1 MSRGVDAVRPAAA
14 QDVPAMAAILAG
26 HALWRHQPEETW
38 RRRLEEMLADGHEAF
53 VHTDGE
59 GRVDAFALVSDRTF
73 GDCGYLRL
81 IGVRPGATGTGIGG
95 ALLARVEG
103 HFARRGRRALVLMCT
118 ESNAGARRFYER
130 AGYRAVGALP
140 GWVREGETE
149 RLYVKELGPPASAV
163 SPAAP
168 AGLAA
173 AAAASDQVW
182 STERPNPRTLDL
194 DRRPTREVV
203 QALHAED
210 HEAVRAVDGVLDQV
224 ARAADLA
231 AEVYAAGGR
240 WVFVGAGTSGRL
252 AFAEAAEC
260 PPTFGTPPERI
271 VAVMAGGTRA
281 LWQAAEGAED
291 DEAAAARDLAALGLG
306 PEDLVVAMAASGRT
320 PYVLG
325 AVRYARQHGARTVA
339 ITAVPDSP
347 LCREVDIAIAPD
359 TGPEAVLGST
369 RLKAGTAQ
377 KLVANMLTTAAM
389 VRLGRVYGN
398 LMVNLQTT
406 NQKLRARA
414 ERLVALAAGVPLE
427 AARRALD
434 AAGGDVKVAIAHLA
448 AGLDVA
454 EAARRLAE
462 GGGDLRAV
470 LARIRQEEGGA

>member
-1 MSRGVDAVRPAAA
+1 
-14 QDVPAMAAILAG
+14 
-26 HALWRHQPEETW
+26 
-38 RRRLEEMLADGHEAF
+38 
-53 VHTDGE
+53 
-59 GRVDAFALVSDRTF
+59 
-73 GDCGYLRL
+73 
-81 IGVRPGATGTGIGG
+81 
-95 ALLARVEG
+95 
-103 HFARRGRRALVLMCT
+103 MCT

-130 AGYRAVGALP
+130 AGYRAVGAFP
-140 GWVREGETE
+140 DWVREGETE
-149 RLYVKELGPPASAV
+149 RLYVKELPRCSAA
-163 SPAAP
+163 AAP
-168 AGLAA
+168 AAVPTA
-173 AAAASDQVW
+173 VAAASDQVW

-203 QALHAED
+203 EALHAED

-271 VAVMAGGTRA
+271 VAVMAGGTQA

-306 PEDLVVAMAASGRT
+306 KEDLVVAMAASGRT

-325 AVRYARQHGARTVA
+325 AVRYARERGARTVA

-406 NQKLRARA
+406 NRKLRARA

-448 AGLDVA
+448 AGLDVV

-470 LARIRQEEGGA
+470 LARARQEEDGA

>member
-1 MSRGVDAVRPAAA
+1 
-14 QDVPAMAAILAG
+14 
-26 HALWRHQPEETW
+26 
-38 RRRLEEMLADGHEAF
+38 
-53 VHTDGE
+53 
-59 GRVDAFALVSDRTF
+59 
-73 GDCGYLRL
+73 
-81 IGVRPGATGTGIGG
+81 
-95 ALLARVEG
+95 
-103 HFARRGRRALVLMCT
+103 
-118 ESNAGARRFYER
+118 
-130 AGYRAVGALP
+130 
-140 GWVREGETE
+140 
-149 RLYVKELGPPASAV
+149 
-163 SPAAP
+163 
-168 AGLAA
+168 
-173 AAAASDQVW
+173 
-182 STERPNPRTLDL
+182 
-194 DRRPTREVV
+194 
-203 QALHAED
+203 
-210 HEAVRAVDGVLDQV
+210 
-224 ARAADLA
+224 
-231 AEVYAAGGR
+231 
-240 WVFVGAGTSGRL
+240 VFVGAGTSGRL

>member
-1 MSRGVDAVRPAAA
+1 MSRDIDAVRPAAA

-26 HALWRHQPEETW
+26 HALWRHLPEEAW
-38 RRRLEEMLADGHEAF
+38 RQRLEEMLADGHEAF

-59 GRVDAFALVSDRTF
+59 GKVDGFALVSDRTF

-81 IGVRPGATGTGIGG
+81 IGVSPGATGAGIGG
-95 ALLARVEG
+95 ALLSRVEG

-130 AGYRAVGALP
+130 AGYRAVGAFP
-140 GWVREGETE
+140 DWVREGETE
-149 RLYVKELGPPASAV
+149 RLYVKELPRCSAA
-163 SPAAP
+163 AAP
-168 AGLAA
+168 AAVPTA
-173 AAAASDQVW
+173 VAAASDQVW

-203 QALHAED
+203 EALHAED

-271 VAVMAGGTRA
+271 VAVMAGGTQA

-306 PEDLVVAMAASGRT
+306 KEDLVVAMAASGRT

-325 AVRYARQHGARTVA
+325 AVRYARERGARTVA

-406 NQKLRARA
+406 NRKLRARA

-448 AGLDVA
+448 AGLDVV

-470 LARIRQEEGGA
+470 LARARQEEDGA